1 MTSNTKASPRTKNLD
16 KNVPRHVAIIMDGN
30 GRWAVA
36 RGLDVSEGHHA
47 GYENIRRVVNDFANR
62 GVEYLTLYAFST
74 ENWDRPETEVN
85 GILNLAIAVIAHE
98 AQELH
103 ENGVRIKHLGRVD
116 RLSPELRVELE
127 QAVEMTAGNTGLTL
141 GIAFDYGGRAE
152 IVQAAKRMVEET
164 VSPDEVDEQKFS
176 EFLYTSDMPDVD
188 LLIRTGGDLR
198 ISNFLL
204 WQTAYSEFYSS
215 ETWWPDFFGERID
228 EAFDAFNERKR
239 RFGKRV

>member
-103 ENGVRIKHLGRVD
+103 ENGIRIKHLGRAD

-164 VSPDEVDEQKFS
+164 VSPDEVNEQKFS

-188 LLIRTGGDLR
+188 LLIRTGGDFR

>member
-1 MTSNTKASPRTKNLD
+1 MTANSKATPRTENLE

-30 GRWAVA
+30 GRWAIS

-47 GYENIRRVVNDFANR
+47 GYENIRRVVSDFANR

-74 ENWDRPETEVN
+74 ENWDRPKSEVT
-85 GILNLAIAVIAHE
+85 GILDLAIAVIARE

-103 ENGVRIKHLGRVD
+103 ESGVRIKHLGRVD
-116 RLSPELRVELE
+116 RLSPELRDELE
-127 QAVEMTAGNTGLTL
+127 QAVQMTAGNTGLTL

-152 IVQAAKRMVEET
+152 IVQAVRRIVEET
-164 VSPDEVDEQKFS
+164 VSADEVDEQKFAG
-176 EFLYTSDMPDVD
+176 FLYTSDMPDVD
-188 LLIRTGGDLR
+188 LLIRTGGDFR

-215 ETWWPDFFGERID
+215 ETWWPDFFGEHID
-228 EAFDAFNERKR
+228 EAFEAFNERKR